1 MRPVRSND
9 RFQSQRDNQEK
20 HLVNGQIRAPEVRVI
35 DFDGTQLGVMRTADA
50 IRRAEDAGYDLV
62 EVGGNLNPPVC
73 KILDYGKL
81 KYREQKKAADAR
93 KKAAVTT
100 IKELRVRYNTDKHD
114 IEVKVKNATKF
125 IEEGDKVRF
134 SMRFRGREVVYR
146 ELGEE
151 VFKQLAERLAD
162 IAVIEEM
169 TPLLGQKMIMVL
181 GPRPLAK
188 PGSPKKAAEPTA
200 QPPKGTVEKR

>member
-9 RFQSQRDNQEK
+9 RFQQRDSHEK
-20 HLVNGQIRAPEVRVI
+20 HSINGQIRAPEVRVI
-35 DFDGTQLGVMRTADA
+35 DADGTQLGVMRTIDA
-50 IRRAEDAGYDLV
+50 IRKAEDSGFDLV
-62 EVGGNLNPPVC
+62 EVGANLNPPVC

-100 IKELRVRYNTDKHD
+100 VKELRVRYNTDKHD
-114 IEVKVKNATKF
+114 IEVKVKSATKF
-125 IEEGDKVRF
+125 LQEGDKVRF
-134 SMRFRGREVVYR
+134 SMRFRGREVVYK

-151 VFKQLAERLAD
+151 VFKQLADRLSD
-162 IAVIEEM
+162 IALIEEM

-181 GPRPLAK
+181 SPRPLAK
-188 PGSPKKAAEPTA
+188 QPTKSGAKKVPG
-200 QPPKGTVEKR
+200 